1 LYRRHPGGILAA
13 IYIPRAGT
21 HPDWRRAADRRRSI
35 AARENV
41 HTLAMQQPSHL
52 WGDSPWT
59 IDFHP
64 AHHSIPADLP
74 AQVDVAIVGGGF
86 TGLAAAAWLRR
97 IAPDRSVAL
106 LEAESIGAGASG
118 RTGGMAL
125 SEAAAGDL
133 PGLGDVL
140 AGFAEILRA
149 LGIDCDL
156 DLGGALEIG
165 RSGGPANSPI
175 AWPDSGKLRI
185 VGEVPGGTIDPGKL
199 VGGMAHAAEN
209 RGALILESARVEE
222 IAFENPL
229 RLAVAG
235 REIRADR
242 VLIATNAM
250 SLELGALAART
261 TPKLTL
267 ALATE
272 PLSAQQIEAIGLGAR
287 KPFYTVDFPYLW
299 GRMLPSNAA
308 IFGCGLVEVADW
320 QGLYRLSVNE
330 GKTKTLLDRLETRVR
345 NLHPAL
351 GDVAIAH
358 RWGGPILLTENW
370 EPIFERHP
378 RSERAIVLGG
388 YCGHGVALSTYL
400 AAWAAEALLGRREL
414 PRWNSGELD
423 Q

>member
-1 LYRRHPGGILAA
+1 MN
-13 IYIPRAGT
+13 
-21 HPDWRRAADRRRSI
+21 
-35 AARENV
+35 EK
-41 HTLAMQQPSHL
+41 SHS

-59 IDFHP
+59 IDFRP
-64 AHHSIPADLP
+64 ARRSIPAE
-74 AQVDVAIVGGGF
+74 VDVAIVGGGF

-97 IAPDRSVAL
+97 IAPDRSVAV
-106 LEAESIGAGASG
+106 LEAETIGAGASG

-125 SEAAAGDL
+125 SEVASGDL

-140 AGFAEILRA
+140 AGFGEILRS
-149 LGIDCDL
+149 LQIDCDL

-165 RSGGPANSPI
+165 RVGGAADSPI
-175 AWPDSGKLRI
+175 AWSDSGELRV

-199 VGGMAHAAEN
+199 VSGMAQRAEGS
-209 RGALILESARVEE
+209 GAQIFEDARVNQ

-235 REIRADR
+235 REIRADH
-242 VLIATNAM
+242 VLFATNAL
-250 SLELGALAART
+250 SLELSALAHRT

-272 PLSAQQIEAIGLGAR
+272 PLSPQQIDAIGLGAR

-308 IFGCGLVEVADW
+308 IFGCGLVEAKDW
-320 QGLYRLSVNE
+320 QGLYGLSVNQ
-330 GKTKTLLDRLETRVR
+330 GKTKTFLDRLETRVR

-351 GDVAIAH
+351 RDVAIVH

-370 EPIFERHP
+370 QPIFEPHP

-400 AAWAAEALLGRREL
+400 GAWAAEALLGRREL
-414 PRWNSGELD
+414 PHWNSAEAD

>member
-1 LYRRHPGGILAA
+1 MNQTSHP
-13 IYIPRAGT
+13 
-21 HPDWRRAADRRRSI
+21 
-35 AARENV
+35 
-41 HTLAMQQPSHL
+41 

-64 AHHSIPADLP
+64 AHRAIPAELT

-86 TGLAAAAWLRR
+86 TGLAAAAWLRH
-97 IAPDRSVAL
+97 IAPERSVAV

-140 AGFAEILRA
+140 AGFGEFLRT

-156 DLGGALEIG
+156 NLGGALEIG
-165 RSGGPANSPI
+165 RSGGAADSPI
-175 AWPDSGKLRI
+175 AWSDSGKLRI

-199 VGGMAHAAEN
+199 VSSMARTAEN
-209 RGALILESARVEE
+209 RGALIFQNARVEE

-250 SLELGALAART
+250 SLELGALANRT

-272 PLSAQQIEAIGLGAR
+272 PLSAQQIDAIGLGAR

-308 IFGCGLVEVADW
+308 IFGCGLVEVPDW
-320 QGLYRLSVNE
+320 QGLYRLSVNQ

-345 NLHPAL
+345 NLRPAL
-351 GDVAIAH
+351 GEVSFAH

-370 EPIFERHP
+370 QPIFERHP
-378 RSERAIVLGG
+378 HSERAIVLGG

-400 AAWAAEALLGRREL
+400 GVWAAEALLDRREL